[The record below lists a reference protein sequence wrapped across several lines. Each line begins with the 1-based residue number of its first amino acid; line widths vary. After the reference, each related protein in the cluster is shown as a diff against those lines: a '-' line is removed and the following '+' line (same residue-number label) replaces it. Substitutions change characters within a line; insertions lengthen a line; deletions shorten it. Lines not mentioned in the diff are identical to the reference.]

1 MSATGRKAAVI
12 KSYVAFGEDER
23 VLCGGVNC
31 HGNSF
36 RIYGWGPYWGLFR
49 NNEIYYLYN
58 SIFYELNAS
67 PLPAPLA

>member
-1 MSATGRKAAVI
+1 MTEIGRKAAVI

-36 RIYGWGPYWGLFR
+36 RIYGWGPYWGLF
-49 NNEIYYLYN
+49 
-58 SIFYELNAS
+58 
-67 PLPAPLA
+67 